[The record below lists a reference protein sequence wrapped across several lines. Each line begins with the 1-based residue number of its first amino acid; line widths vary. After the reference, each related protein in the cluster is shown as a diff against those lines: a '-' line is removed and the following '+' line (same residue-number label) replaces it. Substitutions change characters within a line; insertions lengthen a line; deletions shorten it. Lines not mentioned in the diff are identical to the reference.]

1 MNGDSKNYVSETSLQ
16 KRVPT
21 AIKEKGQ
28 YLIAFGVVASMLV
41 VANMPIFVIMF
52 FGVFAFFLYK
62 MFSSG
67 PRNEVR
73 DVFEFYLTA
82 NEMLRDDDR
91 KWYGFELRETIERGE
106 GLIHR
111 LSAAPPLVHFSVGA
125 LYNKIG
131 DHKAAV
137 KHLAFVVEN
146 NGSDEKAFVYPTPE
160 LRNYV
165 KVLRKIEREP
175 ADAPLTSAAIRS
187 LERARK
193 LRGAVLLE
201 ESRTAFSSALPL
213 PQQLPQP
220 ETEHGT
226 ETRSIT
232 EIDTADD
239 RRFNHEH
246 SAAASVVETVVGNG
260 RRQKLGETDD
270 SFSNRKSI
278 SEVLHD
284 IYDTKVG

>member
-1 MNGDSKNYVSETSLQ
+1 MSETSLQ
-16 KRVPT
+16 KRVP
-21 AIKEKGQ
+21 AAVKEKGQ

-41 VANMPIFVIMF
+41 VASMPFFVIMF

-62 MFSSG
+62 MFSGG

-111 LSAAPPLVHFSVGA
+111 TSAAPPLVHFSVGA

-137 KHLAFVVEN
+137 KHLTFVVEN
-146 NGSDEKAFVYPTPE
+146 NSSDEKAFVYPTPE

-193 LRGAVLLE
+193 LRSAVLLE
-201 ESRTAFSSALPL
+201 ESRTAFSEAIPI
-213 PQQLPQP
+213 PQQLPRA
-220 ETEHGT
+220 EMEHGC
-226 ETRSIT
+226 ETRSVT
-232 EIDTADD
+232 ESDASDERGFEESHYNNGACEGT
-239 RRFNHEH
+239 
-246 SAAASVVETVVGNG
+246 AASNG
-260 RRQKLGETDD
+260 KHRNAAETDD
-270 SFSNRKSI
+270 PFTNRKSI

-284 IYDTKVG
+284 IYDTKGG

>member
-1 MNGDSKNYVSETSLQ
+1 ML
-16 KRVPT
+16 
-21 AIKEKGQ
+21 
-28 YLIAFGVVASMLV
+28 VVASM
-41 VANMPIFVIMF
+41 PFFVIMF

-62 MFSSG
+62 MFSGG

-91 KWYGFELRETIERGE
+91 KWYGFELRETIDRGE

-111 LSAAPPLVHFSVGA
+111 MSAAPPLVHFSVGA

-137 KHLAFVVEN
+137 KHLSFVVEN
-146 NGSDEKAFVYPTPE
+146 NSSDEKAFVYPTPE

-193 LRGAVLLE
+193 LRSAVLLE
-201 ESRTAFSSALPL
+201 ESRTAFASAIPVA
-213 PQQLPQP
+213 QQLAQA
-220 ETEHGT
+220 ETEHGAENHSVT
-226 ETRSIT
+226 EVYAT
-232 EIDTADD
+232 EEREFDGSHY
-239 RRFNHEH
+239 NN
-246 SAAASVVETVVGNG
+246 SSVVGNVSSNG
-260 RRQKLGETDD
+260 IKRKNDGPDD
-270 SFSNRKSI
+270 SFTNRKSI

-284 IYDTKVG
+284 IYDTKAG